1 MEIRLDKF
9 LWAVRIF
16 KTRTLAAEECRMGRV
31 VIDGIEAKPSR
42 AIHVNDV
49 LLIRKPPVIYS
60 YRVKALTERRLPA
73 KEVELYLENL
83 TPETELDKLN
93 MVKLAGFLGRDRGAG
108 RPTKKDRRD
117 IDRLKNSSC

>member
-93 MVKLAGFLGRDRGAG
+93 MVKLAGFLGRDRGTG

-117 IDRLKNSSC
+117 IDRLKNSSY

>member
-42 AIHVNDV
+42 AINVNDV

-60 YRVKALTERRLPA
+60 YRIKALTERRLPA
-73 KEVELYLENL
+73 REVELYLENL

-93 MVKLAGFLGRDRGAG
+93 MVKLAGFLGRDRGTG

-117 IDRLKNSSC
+117 IDRLKNSSY

>member
-83 TPETELDKLN
+83 TPGTELDKLD
-93 MVKLAGFLGRDRGAG
+93 MVKLAGFLGRDRGTG

-117 IDRLKNSSC
+117 IDRLKNSSY